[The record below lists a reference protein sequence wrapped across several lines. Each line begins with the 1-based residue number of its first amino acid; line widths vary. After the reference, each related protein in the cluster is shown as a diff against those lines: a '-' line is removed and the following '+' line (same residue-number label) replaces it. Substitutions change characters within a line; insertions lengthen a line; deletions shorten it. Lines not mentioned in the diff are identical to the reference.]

1 MDSHFELKIMSE
13 TDLGNNLPS
22 QARLAHFSGGSSSGG
37 SFSGGSFLVALRR
50 QKSKP
55 PRQFPLVPARRLPEA
70 YSPLSAAFQNIVAVV
85 RPDFRAL
92 V

>member
-22 QARLAHFSGGSSSGG
+22 RARLAHFSGG

-55 PRQFPLVPARRLPEA
+55 PRQFPLFPVRRLPEA
-70 YSPLSAAFQNIVAVV
+70 YSPLSAALQNIVAVV